1 MPFRIE
7 ASTPKKEG
15 DYVMI
20 LNRIDTNKAF
30 PANTFKF

>member
-7 ASTPKKEG
+7 AKKKKKEG

-20 LNRIDTNKAF
+20 LFKIEVNKAF

>member
-7 ASTPKKEG
+7 ASTPKKDG

-20 LNRIDTNKAF
+20 LNKIEINKVL
-30 PANTFKF
+30 PENTFKF